1 MCFLENL
8 TVLSQ
13 TVFSF
18 PRKGYIMKFRIE
30 RLEERLAP
38 SALHGCG
45 GGSKK
50 SGSHKGGSHKGGSK
64 LKGGSHHGGSKVCCN
79 PKSQPCC

>member
-1 MCFLENL
+1 
-8 TVLSQ
+8 
-13 TVFSF
+13 
-18 PRKGYIMKFRIE
+18 MKFRIE

-50 SGSHKGGSHKGGSK
+50 SGSHKGGSK
-64 LKGGSHHGGSKVCCN
+64 LKGGSHHGGSHHGGSHHGGSHHGGSKVVCN

>member
-1 MCFLENL
+1 
-8 TVLSQ
+8 
-13 TVFSF
+13 
-18 PRKGYIMKFRIE
+18 MKFRIE

-50 SGSHKGGSHKGGSK
+50 SGSHKGGSHKGGSHKGGSK
-64 LKGGSHHGGSKVCCN
+64 LKGGSHHGGSKIGGSKVCCN